1 MKNILSIRLLCIICG
16 ILLIAACSDSDML
29 DSAKPGTGGVMSL
42 AGEIDQAAVTR
53 VNDQG
58 FADGDAM
65 GVYIVNYDGINP
77 GTLLAQGN
85 HANNVRLAYNE
96 AENKW
101 NTANTLYWKDKNT
114 HVDVYGYYP
123 YGAPQVVEEYQ
134 FTVQKDQSK
143 ATANGVMGGYEAS
156 DFLWGKATDI
166 APTTSTITLSMKHC
180 MSSLRVTLQEGTGF
194 KAGEWANAEKS
205 VLATNLIRKAEINLN
220 TGKVSRNGGVENT
233 ATIPARVNDEWRAI
247 VVPQTV
253 AAGTTLFSITIDGKP
268 YKFSKTEDFSYVE
281 KKMMNFTIRVDKK
294 SDEGGYA
301 LALVSES
308 ITPWENDLVSHD
320 GTAKQYVIVNSTM
333 GHLGDSIMKNFKEYT
348 NIKNLKVTGRMND
361 NDYQFLKEQMP
372 GLQALNLKEV
382 VTNGIL
388 PDFAFERHG
397 LQRVILP
404 DYLRTIGKFAFSECK
419 NLTGSLIIPDGV
431 TEIYYSAFYGCEGLN
446 GTLSL
451 PNTLESIGN
460 LAFAKCKFNCELL
473 LPNSLKEIY
482 DQVFMDN
489 TNLYGNLILPENLTK
504 IGETAFGNCTGITG
518 SLTIPDKVKEIGL
531 AAFIDVQFDGTLSLP
546 NGITTI
552 NTYTFLNNHFTGEL
566 KLPETL
572 TSIHESAFNNTNFT
586 GRLRLPKNLAVIG
599 ERAFARCQNFTGTLE
614 IPEEVTSIPEQ
625 AFWDCLNI
633 QELILP
639 ENLSAIASEAF
650 RNCHGLKTVIC
661 KSAEPPRNNNGFL
674 GLDFTNITLEV
685 PEASLNSYRTAPG
698 WREFTNITAHHELS
712 CSTQGYDVL
721 NAKTTHTF
729 TVRSEAEWMVQ
740 SKPDWCTL
748 SKNSGNG
755 TTEVQLTINQ
765 LTKGTGDR
773 SGDIVLKL
781 KDKYYNCKIAVKQH
795 DFQYDEDQTITL
807 QKATKGNNGGINIV
821 LLGDGYTA
829 SDIKS
834 GSYMNDI
841 NNAVNY
847 FFGIEPYTS
856 YRNYFNIYTTVALST
871 ETGVGTSGTNCD
883 NRFKTR
889 TTSDNTLTCDY
900 ETVMKYVQ
908 NAIKASDEKMKQTL
922 VIIIPNTSEYEGKTY
937 AWEDGSTLSICPRS
951 AKDYPYDT
959 RGTVQHEA
967 GGHGF
972 GKLGDEMIRHSAYI
986 DNCGCSC
993 CDHSEMITY
1002 AQSLGWYQNVSLTA
1016 KAQNVPWSH
1025 LLKDSR
1031 YNDIVDVYEGA
1042 FMHSKGAVRSEQTS
1056 CMNKYTPY
1064 YNTISR
1070 ESIVRR
1076 IKNYAGESF
1085 SFEDFVRNDNRS
1097 VVSQARGRAV
1107 NTATATSHKHSH
1119 PVIMKG
1125 SPLHSRARRR

>member
-1 MKNILSIRLLCIICG
+1 MKNILSIKVLNIICG
-16 ILLIAACSDSDML
+16 ILLMAACSDNNML

-42 AGEIDQAAVTR
+42 AGEIDQVAVTR
-53 VNDQG
+53 VNDYG
-58 FADGDAM
+58 FAGGDAM
-65 GVYIVNYDGINP
+65 GVYIVNYEGTKP
-77 GTLLAQGN
+77 GALLAQGN
-85 HANNVRLAYNE
+85 HANNVKLTYDEGA
-96 AENKW
+96 NKW
-101 NTANTLYWKDKNT
+101 NTPNTLYWKDKNT

-123 YGAPQVVEEYQ
+123 YGEPQVVEEYQ
-134 FTVQKDQSK
+134 FTVQRDQSQ
-143 ATANGVMGGYEAS
+143 ATENGIMGGYEAS
-156 DFLWGKATDI
+156 DFLWGKATDV
-166 APTTSTITLSMKHC
+166 APTSSTILLSMKHC

-194 KAGEWANAEKS
+194 KAGEWQAAMKS

-220 TGKVSRNGGVENT
+220 TGKVSQNGSVEST
-233 ATIPARVNDEWRAI
+233 ATIPAHVGNEWRAI

-268 YKFSKTEDFSYVE
+268 YKFSKAEDFTYVE

-294 SDEGGYA
+294 SDGGGYA
-301 LALVSES
+301 LSLISES

-320 GTAKQYVIVNSTM
+320 GTAKQYVIVNSKM
-333 GHLGDSIMKNFKEYT
+333 GHLGDSIKKNFKEYT
-348 NIKNLKVTGRMND
+348 NIKNLKVTGSMNAL
-361 NDYQFLKEQMP
+361 DYQFLKEQMP

-382 VTNGIL
+382 SSDGVLPDCAFEGHGLQRIIL
-388 PDFAFERHG
+388 PDF
-397 LQRVILP
+397 
-404 DYLRTIGKFAFSECK
+404 LRIIGKFAFNNCK
-419 NLTGSLIIPDGV
+419 NLTGSLIIPNDV
-431 TEIYYSAFYGCEGLN
+431 TNIYYAAFLGCEGLN
-446 GTLSL
+446 GTLTL
-451 PNTLESIGN
+451 PSHLEEIGS
-460 LAFAKCKFNCELL
+460 LAFSKCKFNCELL
-473 LPNSLKEIY
+473 LPNTVKRIY
-482 DQVFMDN
+482 PSAFSYN
-489 TNLYGNLILPENLTK
+489 TNLYGNLILPDKLEM
-504 IGETAFGNCTGITG
+504 IGEDAFEGCTGITG
-518 SLTIPDKVKEIGL
+518 SLTIPDKIKEIKEL
-531 AAFIDVQFDGTLSLP
+531 TFTNIPFDGTLSLP
-546 NGITTI
+546 DGLTTI
-552 NTYTFLNNHFTGEL
+552 NYLAFANTHFTGEL
-566 KLPETL
+566 RLPESL
-572 TSIHESAFNNTNFT
+572 TSIHESAFQNTNFT
-586 GRLRLPKNLAVIG
+586 GQLRLPKNLAVLG
-599 ERAFARCQNFTGTLE
+599 ERAFTRCYGFTGTLE
-614 IPEEVTSIPEQ
+614 VPEEVTSIPEQ
-625 AFWDCLNI
+625 AFWDCENI

-748 SKNSGNG
+748 SKTEGNG

-765 LTKGTGDR
+765 LTKGSGDR
-773 SGDIVLKL
+773 NGEIVLKL
-781 KDKYYNCKIAVKQH
+781 KDRYYNCKIAVKQH
-795 DFQYDEDQTITL
+795 DFQYDADEVLTL

-834 GSYMNDI
+834 GSYLTDI

-847 FFGIEPYTS
+847 FFGIEPYTT
-856 YRNYFNIYTTVALST
+856 YRNYFNVYTAIALSAKQ
-871 ETGVGTSGTNCD
+871 GVGTASTNCD
-883 NRFKTR
+883 NRFKTKAL
-889 TTSDNTLTCDY
+889 SNNTLTCDY

-908 NAIKASDEKMKQTL
+908 NATKASDEKMKQTL
-922 VIIIPNTSEYEGKTY
+922 VIIIPNTNAYEGKTY
-937 AWEDGSTLSICPRS
+937 TWEDGSTISICPRS

-1042 FMHSKGAVRSEQTS
+1042 FMHSKGAFRSEQTS